1 MLTHLALCHSIIVDE
16 KTGKYNAS
24 SPDELALVNAAKF
37 FGYQFMAKDENGVIS
52 IRVHG
57 KERRYKLLNTL
68 EFNSTRKRMSV
79 VIEDLQSP
87 SSSFGHNDIYVL
99 TKGADSIIQP
109 LLNQENSRYV
119 EETYKNVDE
128 YAREGL
134 RTLILAQKKINEQE
148 YKQWLENFNEALNFV
163 NNREEQVERVSA

>member
-16 KTGKYNAS
+16 KTDMYNAS
-24 SPDELALVNAAKF
+24 SPDELSLVNAAKF

-52 IRVHG
+52 ILVHG
-57 KERRYKLLNTL
+57 KELRYKLLNTL

-109 LLNQENSRYV
+109 LLN
-119 EETYKNVDE
+119 
-128 YAREGL
+128 
-134 RTLILAQKKINEQE
+134 
-148 YKQWLENFNEALNFV
+148 
-163 NNREEQVERVSA
+163 